1 MITRAAVTARLD
13 RRLHITWKHVV
24 IAGAALV
31 PWAMT
36 ITVALAVIAN
46 DVKHESGVN
55 VSQQATLDARAQ
67 AVTDLRVVQND
78 IAHMKDDMG
87 WVKRTLAR
95 LERYFMGRNGED
107 EDDR

>member
-1 MITRAAVTARLD
+1 MMARAAIAARLD

-36 ITVALAVIAN
+36 VSIALAVIAN
-46 DVKHESGVN
+46 DVKHEHDVN
-55 VSQQATLDARAQ
+55 LAQQATLDVRAQ

-78 IAHMKDDMG
+78 IAHMKEDVG

-95 LERYFMGRNGED
+95 LERYFMGRNGETE
-107 EDDR
+107 ED